1 MRPRRPRESLPVP
14 SNTMND
20 TLSTESLAAEP
31 VLYRL
36 GRKSSL
42 WAAFTLGGHGLRRTW
57 QLSVAARGRGGARVT
72 APLLETS
79 VLRPLATVTVKG
91 EAYPLTIDWHEARR
105 GGQVALGGERKLGSE
120 GGMLSWEM
128 RWLPQVRED
137 KTVEEGAYQ
146 VEMRVRTT
154 PRRSGSL
161 RVDLALPLYQPEL
174 WAIPAVTAL
183 GHSAGSAWSAY
194 SAHAVGLVAGDGEA
208 AWSEAGGWT
217 LDFPTFPFGGGKLI
231 AFGLRFGAA
240 STPGDARAALVTQYA
255 GWAGPSLHPLVSVP
269 RLDPSE
275 AVARLTAPDAYDV
288 QGMERLYL
296 KPQALEQGK
305 SEEGSHYAGFPH
317 EPAGAL
323 KAFWDWNQ
331 LHETPGVPRLVRFG
345 ARGLCADFQVMGRG
359 EDPEP
364 NKGAFWDK
372 LTSGV
377 GTDFADGQTHG
388 LLSNARLA
396 RSLFLLHEE
405 TREPLLR
412 QSALNI
418 CQWLLLK
425 QDEAGFYGGARFRA
439 TRGLADDG
447 RVLPQP
453 CSLDG
458 AEAIRAFV
466 LAYRATKVEVW
477 IKAAWK
483 AAEFLLSGRLREF
496 DTQSPAAVAGVVLSL
511 LALDAESPN
520 PRLRAALAEWGA
532 WLRALPL
539 RPDLP
544 SLNADGLHA
553 GLYDCAQAA
562 FGCFGLTRDAAY
574 LRLAFAALDKVPAA
588 ARTASWRSISAHQT
602 ALVSL
607 AGLLPDSKLD
617 FDAPSVTLGW
627 RVFAP
632 DPAAA
637 PFLHVQ
643 PVGGEEVGERWA
655 DWLPLVCRATD
666 QLLLLVLAPPA
677 VEAIEVW
684 KNGKRPLLRDLR
696 TGRLDTD
703 APLAPI
709 GKEGWARVGLFSV
722 DP

>member
-1 MRPRRPRESLPVP
+1 M
-14 SNTMND
+14 T
-20 TLSTESLAAEP
+20 EP

-36 GRKSSL
+36 SRKSSL
-42 WAAFTLGGHGLRRTW
+42 WAAFTLGGHGLRPTW
-57 QLSVAARGRGGARVT
+57 QLSVAARNRGGAKVV

-79 VLRPLATVTVKG
+79 VLRPLATAVVKG
-91 EAYPLTIDWHEARR
+91 EAYPLTIDWHESRR
-105 GGQVALGGERKLGSE
+105 GGQLALGGERKLGAD
-120 GGMLSWEM
+120 GGTLSWEM
-128 RWLPQVRED
+128 RWLPQAG
-137 KTVEEGAYQ
+137 EEGAFR

-161 RVDLALPLYQPEL
+161 RIDLASPLFQPAL
-174 WAIPAVTAL
+174 WSIPAVAPL

-194 SAHAVGLVAGDGEA
+194 SAHGLALVAGDGEA

-231 AFGLRFGAA
+231 SFGLRFGAA
-240 STPGDARAALVTQYA
+240 KTPGEARAALVTQYA
-255 GWAGPSLHPLVSVP
+255 GWASPSLHPLESVH
-269 RLDPSE
+269 RLDPTE
-275 AVARLTAPDAYDV
+275 TVTRLSAPDAYDV

-296 KPQALEQGK
+296 KPPTEADA
-305 SEEGSHYAGFPH
+305 GSHYAGFPH

-323 KAFWDWNQ
+323 KAFWDWNR
-331 LHETPGVPRLVRFG
+331 LHETPNVPRLVRFG

-359 EDPEP
+359 EEPEP

-372 LTSGV
+372 RTAGV

-388 LLSNARLA
+388 VLSNARLA
-396 RSLFLLHEE
+396 RSLFGLHEE

-425 QDEAGFYGGARFRA
+425 QNGDGFYDGARFHA
-439 TRGLADDG
+439 TRGLPDDG
-447 RVLPQP
+447 RALSQP
-453 CSLDG
+453 CALDG

-466 LAYRATKVEVW
+466 LAYRATQSEVW

-483 AAEFLLSGRLREF
+483 AAEFLLAGRGREF
-496 DTQSPAAVAGVVLSL
+496 DCHAPGMVAGVILSL

-520 PRLRAALAEWGA
+520 ARLREALAEWGA

-539 RPDLP
+539 RPDQP
-544 SLNADGLHA
+544 SLSPDGLHA
-553 GLYDCAQAA
+553 GLYDCAQAGFSLFA
-562 FGCFGLTRDAAY
+562 LTRDVSC
-574 LRLAFAALDKVPAA
+574 LRYAFAALDKVPP
-588 ARTASWRSISAHQT
+588 ASRASNWRSVAAHQT
-602 ALVSL
+602 ALLSL
-607 AGLLPDSKLD
+607 AGLAPDSKLD
-617 FDAPSVTLGW
+617 FDAPSVSLDW

-637 PFLHVQ
+637 PFLRVQ
-643 PVGGEEVGERWA
+643 PAGDGSGECWA

-677 VEAIEVW
+677 VEAVSVW

-696 TGRLDTD
+696 TGTLDTV

-709 GKEGWARVGLFSV
+709 AKEGWARVGLFTV

>member
-1 MRPRRPRESLPVP
+1 VGGI
-14 SNTMND
+14 NIMNET
-20 TLSTESLAAEP
+20 TLTEP

-42 WAAFTLGGHGLRRTW
+42 WAAFTLGGHGLRPTW
-57 QLSVAARGRGGARVT
+57 QLAVAARNRGGAKVV

-105 GGQVALGGERKLGSE
+105 GGQLTLGGERKLGTD
-120 GGMLSWEM
+120 GGTLAWEM
-128 RWLPQVRED
+128 RWLPQARED
-137 KTVEEGAYQ
+137 KTGEEGAYR

-161 RVDLALPLYQPEL
+161 RIDLASPLFQPEL
-174 WAIPAVTAL
+174 WTIPAVTDL

-194 SAHAVGLVAGDGEA
+194 SAHGVGLVAGDGEA
-208 AWSEAGGWT
+208 AWNEAGGWT

-240 STPGDARAALVTQYA
+240 STSGDARAALVTQLA
-255 GWAGPSLHPLVSVP
+255 GWAGAALHPLGCVP
-269 RLDPSE
+269 CLDPTE
-275 AVARLTAPDAYDV
+275 TALRLTAPDAHDV

-296 KPQALEQGK
+296 KPPTGG
-305 SEEGSHYAGFPH
+305 EEGSHYAGFPH

-323 KAFWDWNQ
+323 KAFWDWNR
-331 LHETPGVPRLVRFG
+331 LHETLGVPRLVRFG
-345 ARGLCADFQVMGRG
+345 GRGLCADFQVMGRG
-359 EDPEP
+359 EEPEP

-372 LTSGV
+372 LTAGV

-425 QDEAGFYGGARFRA
+425 QNEAGFYDGARFRA

-447 RVLPQP
+447 RALPQP
-453 CSLDG
+453 CALDG

-466 LAYRATKVEVW
+466 LAYRATKSEVW

-483 AAEFLLSGRLREF
+483 AAEFLLGGRLREF
-496 DTQSPAAVAGVVLSL
+496 DCHSPLSVAGVLLSL
-511 LALDAESPN
+511 LALDAEAPN
-520 PRLRAALAEWGA
+520 ARLREALAEWGA

-544 SLNADGLHA
+544 SLNPDGLHA
-553 GLYDCAQAA
+553 GLYDCAQAG
-562 FGCFGLTRDAAY
+562 FGCFGLTRDPAY
-574 LRLAFAALDKVPAA
+574 LRYAFAALHKVPPASRAA
-588 ARTASWRSISAHQT
+588 NWRAIAAHQT

-637 PFLHVQ
+637 PFLRVQ
-643 PVGGEEVGERWA
+643 PAGGEDGGERWA

-677 VEAIEVW
+677 VEAVSVW

-696 TGRLDTD
+696 TGTLDTD
-703 APLAPI
+703 GPLTPI
-709 GKEGWARVGLFSV
+709 AKEGWARVGLFTV

>member
-1 MRPRRPRESLPVP
+1 M
-14 SNTMND
+14 T
-20 TLSTESLAAEP
+20 EP
-31 VLYRL
+31 VLSPPDPDAPILYRL

-42 WAAFTLGGHGLRRTW
+42 WAAFTLGGHGLRPTW
-57 QLSVAARGRGGARVT
+57 QLAVAARSRGGVKVM

-91 EAYPLTIDWHEARR
+91 EAYPLTIDWHESRR
-105 GGQVALGGERKLGSE
+105 SGQLGLGGERRLGAD
-120 GGMLSWEM
+120 GGLLSWEM
-128 RWLPQVRED
+128 RWLPQSGD
-137 KTVEEGAYQ
+137 EGAFR

-154 PRRSGSL
+154 PLRRGSL
-161 RVDLALPLYQPEL
+161 RIALASPLYQPEL
-174 WAIPAVTAL
+174 WTIPTIGGL

-194 SAHAVGLVAGDGEA
+194 SAHSVGLVTGDGEA

-217 LDFPTFPFGGGKLI
+217 LDFPVFPFGGGKLV
-231 AFGLRFGAA
+231 AFGLRFGPARAA
-240 STPGDARAALVTQYA
+240 GDARAALVTQYA
-255 GWAGPSLHPLVSVP
+255 GWAGAALHPLDCVP
-269 RLDPSE
+269 HLDPTPT
-275 AVARLTAPDAYDV
+275 VARLTAPEAHDV

-296 KPQALEQGK
+296 KPPVPG
-305 SEEGSHYAGFPH
+305 EEGSHYAGFPH

-323 KAFWDWNQ
+323 KAFWDWNR
-331 LHETPGVPRLVRFG
+331 LHDTPGIPRLVRFG

-372 LTSGV
+372 LTGGV
-377 GTDFADGQTHG
+377 GTDYADGQTHG
-388 LLSNARLA
+388 LSSNARLA

-425 QDEAGFYGGARFRA
+425 QNEAGFYDGARVWA
-439 TRGLADDG
+439 TRGLDGDG
-447 RVLPQP
+447 RALPQP
-453 CSLDG
+453 CALDG

-466 LAYRATKVEVW
+466 LAYRATGVEVW

-483 AAEFLLSGRLREF
+483 AADFLLAGRLREF
-496 DTQSPAAVAGVVLSL
+496 DAQSPVTVAGVVLAL
-511 LALDAESPN
+511 LALDAEAPN
-520 PRLRAALAEWGA
+520 VRLRDALTEWGA

-539 RPDLP
+539 HPDLP
-544 SLNADGLHA
+544 SLSPDGLHA
-553 GLYDCAQAA
+553 GLYDCAQAG
-562 FGCFGLTRDAAY
+562 FGSFGLTRDVSF
-574 LRLAFAALDKVPAA
+574 LRYAFAALDKVPAA
-588 ARTASWRSISAHQT
+588 ARASSWRSIAAHQA
-602 ALVSL
+602 ALLSL
-607 AGLLPDSKLD
+607 AGLMPESKLD
-617 FDAPSVTLGW
+617 FDAPSVTLDW
-627 RVFAP
+627 RVFTP

-637 PFLHVQ
+637 PFLRVQ
-643 PVGGEEVGERWA
+643 PAGGDAPGERWV

-677 VEAIEVW
+677 VEAVSVW

-696 TGRLDTD
+696 TGTLDSD
-703 APLAPI
+703 APLTPF
-709 GKEGWARVGLFSV
+709 GKEGWARVGLFTI